1 VEQDIKYAGHETK
14 DAAITVKD
22 KTVEGAKAAKNKVEE
37 GASAVKDKL
46 EKEWDKWL
54 L

>member
-22 KTVEGAKAAKNKVEE
+22 KTEE
-37 GASAVKDKL
+37 GAEALKNKL
-46 EKEWDKWL
+46 EKEWKEKWL